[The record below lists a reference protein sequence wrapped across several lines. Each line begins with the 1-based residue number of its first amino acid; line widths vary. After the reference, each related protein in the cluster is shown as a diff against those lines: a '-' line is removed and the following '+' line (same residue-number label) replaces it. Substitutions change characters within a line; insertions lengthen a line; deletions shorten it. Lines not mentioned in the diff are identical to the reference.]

1 MATGILLLSFSCEK
15 ETIIDPPIIG
25 DDPIVEETGANDSTG
40 IMEIPIGSDVALAN
54 FFSTNIEAATQH
66 FSQNANAVI
75 SLTGEKGTYLSL
87 APNSLIDADGD
98 LITGL
103 VDIELI
109 EVSKKSEM
117 VLMNKATMGKKGPN
131 HTTLISQGEFYVSI
145 SQFGTELTLTSPMT
159 LSTPIDDYDPSMRK
173 FVNISDEEDLLWEM
187 AADSI
192 LNEGEDSTG
201 VALSYEILPGEW
213 GWTNIDKFYSDPRP
227 KTEIFAELPEGFDD
241 TNTEVYISYD
251 GESNALA
258 QFDVWTGDR
267 FSEHYGLIPIGLE
280 VHFIAV
286 GIVGDELNCSIQ
298 SATIIDNHVQNIDDF
313 AAITE
318 DALITLIDAL
328 P

>member
-1 MATGILLLSFSCEK
+1 MKNTHYLIGGLVFISFACKKS
-15 ETIIDPPIIG
+15 DPVPPPAPDAAALI
-25 DDPIVEETGANDSTG
+25 AFN
-40 IMEIPIGSDVALAN
+40 SD
-54 FFSTNIEAATQH
+54 NIEEATQN
-66 FSQNANAVI
+66 FSVNANSPI
-75 SLTGEKGTYLSL
+75 YIYGEKGTSLYL
-87 APNSLIDADGD
+87 AADA
-98 LITGL
+98 L
-103 VDIELI
+103 VDSEGNLVTGDVQVALI
-109 EVSKKSEM
+109 EIDKKSEM
-117 VLMNKATMGKKGPN
+117 VLMNKATMGKKGSN

-286 GIVGDELNCSIQ
+286 GIVGDELHCSIQ

>member
-1 MATGILLLSFSCEK
+1 MKNTYYLIGGLVFISFACKKPDPVPPPATDAAALIAF
-15 ETIIDPPIIG
+15 
-25 DDPIVEETGANDSTG
+25 N
-40 IMEIPIGSDVALAN
+40 SD
-54 FFSTNIEAATQH
+54 NIEEATQN
-66 FSQNANAVI
+66 FSVNANSPI
-75 SLTGEKGTYLSL
+75 YIYGEKGTSLYL
-87 APNSLIDADGD
+87 AADA
-98 LITGL
+98 L
-103 VDIELI
+103 VDSEGNLVTGDVQVALI
-109 EVSKKSEM
+109 EIDKKSEM
-117 VLMNKATMGKKGPN
+117 VLMNKATMGKKGSN
-131 HTTLISQGEFYVSI
+131 HATLISQGEFYVSI

-173 FVNISDEEDLLWEM
+173 FVNISDEKDLLWEM

-201 VALSYEILPGEW
+201 VALSYEILSGEW

-227 KTEIFAELPEGFDD
+227 KTEIFAELPEGFND
-241 TNTEVYISYD
+241 TNTEVYVSYD

-286 GIVGDELNCSIQ
+286 GIEGDELHCSIQ

-313 AAITE
+313 AAITK